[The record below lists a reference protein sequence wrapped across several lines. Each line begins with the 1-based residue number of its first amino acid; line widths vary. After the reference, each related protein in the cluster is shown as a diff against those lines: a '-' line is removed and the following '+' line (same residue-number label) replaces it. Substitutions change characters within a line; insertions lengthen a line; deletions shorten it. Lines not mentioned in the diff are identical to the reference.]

1 VVDLTIYNSKIQE
14 VRSITMDTLEFTY
27 GK

>member
-1 VVDLTIYNSKIQE
+1 VVDLSIYNSKIQE
-14 VRSITMDTLEFTY
+14 VRSITMDTLELTY

>member
-14 VRSITMDTLEFTY
+14 VRSTTMDTLELTY
-27 GK
+27 SK